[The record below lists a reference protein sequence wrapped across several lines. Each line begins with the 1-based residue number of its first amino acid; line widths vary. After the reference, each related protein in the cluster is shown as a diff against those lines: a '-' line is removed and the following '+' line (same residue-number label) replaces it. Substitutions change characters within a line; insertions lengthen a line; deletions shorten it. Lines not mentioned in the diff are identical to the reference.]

1 MRSCFYSLVLTV
13 LGSLIVTTIQGAP
26 APNPPKPKPKAPAP
40 PRKNENNNAWQQ
52 AYMQALQNYYRQLQ
66 YQSALARLYY
76 LGQMYQSRGT
86 GTPNAG
92 RTNPAMMNAY
102 GRAMARMY
110 ANALNGMNA
119 AANGYTDYV
128 CVPIDDV
135 TVRRYRLPPKD
146 PTDPKA
152 KYTAEELKELK
163 GEDAKLI
170 GYAAKYEELRIG
182 QTVRVTMC
190 RKRVD
195 PKDPDKV
202 TYITLNTMTG
212 TLQKLDENSSMKEFV
227 VRVRG
232 NINPQQQ
239 QRRNNNNNNG
249 NNNNGNNNNVTLVPA
264 DPDKCA
270 TMIVIY
276 SDETPGNPLAGNN

>member
-1 MRSCFYSLVLTV
+1 MRTSLWLVLTV
-13 LGSLIVTTIQGAP
+13 LGSLMVTSVQGAP
-26 APNPPKPKPKAPAP
+26 NTKPPPPKKPAP
-40 PRKNENNNAWQQ
+40 PAPHPHHHNDNNAWQQ

-76 LGQMYQSRGT
+76 LGQMYQSR

-170 GYAAKYEELRIG
+170 GYTAKYEELRIG

-239 QRRNNNNNNG
+239 QQRRNNNNG
-249 NNNNGNNNNVTLVPA
+249 NNNNGNNNNNNITLVPA

-276 SDETPGNPLAGNN
+276 SDEAAGNPLAGNN